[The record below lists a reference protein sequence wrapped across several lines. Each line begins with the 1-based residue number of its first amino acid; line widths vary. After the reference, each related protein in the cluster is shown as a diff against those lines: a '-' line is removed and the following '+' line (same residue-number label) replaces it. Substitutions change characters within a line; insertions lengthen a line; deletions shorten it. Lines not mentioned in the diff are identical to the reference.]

1 MDVYTQP
8 IGMGSKQHMVK
19 KKEMAKRQ
27 ASLLAFVTKKTDSSA
42 AGEEQASTQMEVETN
57 EPVTTLW
64 SPAVSM
70 TCEAST
76 SSRSE
81 SETTG
86 NESADFCAADYC
98 SPTRD
103 KPYQPD
109 TKDILAKTKRIQG
122 QGKNEQARYVQASWF
137 KQDTWLTLWTT
148 RQQLFC
154 FFTVQLLL
162 DLMCLFSAR
171 IQTQPLSAVVLL
183 IGEKLPM
190 PFISMK
196 QVRPTQKPC

>member
-1 MDVYTQP
+1 
-8 IGMGSKQHMVK
+8 
-19 KKEMAKRQ
+19 MAKRK

-42 AGEEQASTQMEVETN
+42 TGEEHASTQMEVETN
-57 EPVTTLW
+57 GPVTTLQ
-64 SPAVSM
+64 SPVVSV
-70 TCEAST
+70 TCKAST

-86 NESADFCAADYC
+86 NKSADFCAADCC

-137 KQDTWLTLWTT
+137 KQYTWLTLCTS
-148 RQQLFC
+148 RQKVFC
-154 FFTVQLLL
+154 FY
-162 DLMCLFSAR
+162 CLAAVRSNFLVFNKNAD
-171 IQTQPLSAVVLL
+171 TTLSAVVLL
-183 IGEKLPM
+183 IGEKLRM

>member
-1 MDVYTQP
+1 
-8 IGMGSKQHMVK
+8 MGSNKHVVK
-19 KKEMAKRQ
+19 KKEMAKRK

-42 AGEEQASTQMEVETN
+42 TGVEHASTQMEVETN
-57 EPVTTLW
+57 EPVTTLQ
-64 SPAVSM
+64 SPAVSV
-70 TCEAST
+70 TCKAST

-86 NESADFCAADYC
+86 NKSADFCAADCC

-122 QGKNEQARYVQASWF
+122 QGKTEQARYVQASWF
-137 KQDTWLTLWTT
+137 KQYTWLTLCTS
-148 RQQLFC
+148 RQKVFC
-154 FFTVQLLL
+154 FYCLAAVRSNLLV
-162 DLMCLFSAR
+162 FSKNAD
-171 IQTQPLSAVVLL
+171 TTLSAVVLL
-183 IGEKLPM
+183 IGEKLRM

>member
-1 MDVYTQP
+1 M
-8 IGMGSKQHMVK
+8 
-19 KKEMAKRQ
+19 
-27 ASLLAFVTKKTDSSA
+27 TKKTDSSVT
-42 AGEEQASTQMEVETN
+42 GEEQASTQMEVETN
-57 EPVTTLW
+57 KPVTTLQ
-64 SPAVSM
+64 SPAVSV
-70 TCEAST
+70 TCESST

-86 NESADFCAADYC
+86 NKSADFCAADCC

-109 TKDILAKTKRIQG
+109 TKDILVKTKRIEG

-137 KQDTWLTLWTT
+137 KQYTWLTLCTS
-148 RQQLFC
+148 RQKLFC
-154 FFTVQLLL
+154 FHCSAAV
-162 DLMCLFSAR
+162 DLICLFSAR
-171 IQTQPLSAVVLL
+171 MQTQPLSAVVLL